1 MTCAITSSPSGAVDP
16 PTCSASQPAAI
27 SGGNAVTSTLTINTT
42 GSSSAVLNQ
51 PLKHLFTFGG
61 GGTLVAAL
69 VLFGLPRRRR
79 KLQALL
85 TLLVLS
91 AVAMVAVG
99 CGGSNTNITTTNGT
113 TAGSY
118 TVTVT
123 GTSGSTTAKTAIVV
137 TVQ

>member
-51 PLKHLFTFGG
+51 PLKHFFTFGG
-61 GGTLVAAL
+61 GTFVAAL